1 MIDFAAGF
9 GTCWLLATLLMWRR
23 LSVVSSDSRGIR
35 FGLAL
40 AWPAI
45 LWMEGR

>member
-1 MIDFAAGF
+1 MVDLALGF
-9 GTCWLLATLLMWRR
+9 GACWSLATLLMWRR
-23 LSVVSSDSRGIR
+23 LLVVSSDSPGIR
-35 FGLAL
+35 FVLAL

>member
-1 MIDFAAGF
+1 MADIALGF
-9 GTCWLLATLLMWRR
+9 GACWTLGALLMWRR
-23 LSVVSSDSRGIR
+23 LGLVSIDSPGVR
-35 FGLAL
+35 FGIAL

>member
-1 MIDFAAGF
+1 MMDLALGFAA
-9 GTCWLLATLLMWRR
+9 CWSLATLLMWRR
-23 LSVVSSDSRGIR
+23 LSVVSSDSPGIR